1 MDQLNIFITPGKRP
15 ARQLTQT
22 FSNDFC
28 DDLISLFPEI
38 ESNVDRSRAV
48 EALFYPTLKEAID
61 LKKQGKLSVIKKS
74 EEQKY
79 I

>member
-1 MDQLNIFITPGKRP
+1 MDKMYIVIQAGKRP

-28 DDLISLFPEI
+28 DDLISLFAEI
-38 ESNVDRSRAV
+38 DSKVDRSRAV
-48 EALFYPTLKEAID
+48 EALFYPILKDAIE
-61 LKKQGKLSVIKKS
+61 LKKQGKLSVVKQA
-74 EEQKY
+74 EEHKY